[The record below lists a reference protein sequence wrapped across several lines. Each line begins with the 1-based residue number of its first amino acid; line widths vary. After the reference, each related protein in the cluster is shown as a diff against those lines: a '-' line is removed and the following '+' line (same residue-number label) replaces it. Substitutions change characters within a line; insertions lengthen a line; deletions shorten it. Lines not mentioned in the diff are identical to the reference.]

1 MITIDNTCM
10 NSVLL
15 ASASEVFET
24 MIFMDLEQCFDTDQE
39 ISPNDT
45 LLSTITFKG
54 DLDGCLTICC
64 NSDCAK
70 SIGRNML
77 GMDPEE
83 NISKEDVYDALGEV
97 ANMVMGSIKTK
108 IQQNTTNISVSI
120 PMVMSGKNIV
130 TNLSDS
136 SAVKTVSRVTI
147 DSQYIAEFCLLY
159 KENI

>member
-1 MITIDNTCM
+1 MITIDNICM
-10 NSVLL
+10 NNVLL

-24 MIFMDLEQCFDTDQE
+24 MIFMDLEQCFDTEQQIKD
-39 ISPNDT
+39 DT
-45 LLSTITFKG
+45 LLSSITFKG

-64 NSDCAK
+64 SSDCAK
-70 SIGRNML
+70 SIGINML

-83 NISKEDVYDALGEV
+83 NISLEDTYDALGEV

-108 IQQNTTNISVSI
+108 IQQNTANISVSI
-120 PMVMSGKNIV
+120 PMVVSGKNIV

-136 SAVKTVSRVTI
+136 SAIKTLVKVTI

-159 KENI
+159 KHNTL

>member
-24 MIFMDLEQCFDTDQE
+24 MIFMDLEQSFDTEPQ
-39 ISPNDT
+39 ISEDT

-54 DLDGCLTICC
+54 DLDGCLTIC
-64 NSDCAK
+64 SSAECAK

-77 GMDPEE
+77 GMEPEE
-83 NISKEDVYDALGEV
+83 NISNEDTYDAIGEV

-108 IQQNTTNISVSI
+108 IQQNTANISVSI
-120 PMVMSGKNIV
+120 PMVVSGNNIV

-136 SAVKTVSRVTI
+136 SAIKTSVKVTI
-147 DSQYIAEFCLLY
+147 DSQYIAEFSLFY
-159 KENI
+159 KVNS